1 MASVQAWALEL
12 LRLTLWLGILAAVF
26 APLER
31 LFALRRHVG
40 RMRQAPADIAF
51 YFLNS
56 LIPLM
61 LLTPALA
68 LLAVGMRALTPPA
81 YLALIGSAP
90 LWAKLG
96 LGIVVSELGGYW
108 GHRLSHQIPLLWR
121 FHAVHHAPRHVD
133 WLISSRAHP
142 VDEVFAK
149 LTALTPVYVFG
160 LAQPSPQGLG
170 IGAAVAV
177 FGLLWGFLIHANVRW
192 RLGPVEW
199 IISSPAFHHWHHTK
213 DADYRDRNFAAL
225 LPVFDRL
232 FGTHYLP
239 RRWPDAYGIDEPH
252 PATLA
257 EQLVR
262 PFQPAQPLTITATT
276 APD

>member
-1 MASVQAWALEL
+1 MASLQAWALEL
-12 LRLTLWLGILAAVF
+12 LRLTLWLGILAALF

-31 LFALRRHVG
+31 LFALHRRVG
-40 RMRQAPADIAF
+40 RMKDVPADIAF

-56 LIPLM
+56 LIPLV
-61 LLTPALA
+61 
-68 LLAVGMRALTPPA
+68 LLAPPLAILGAVARGAMPAA
-81 YLALIGSAP
+81 YLAWAAALP
-90 LWAKLG
+90 LGAKLG
-96 LGIVVSELGGYW
+96 LGVVVSEFGGYW
-108 GHRLSHQIPLLWR
+108 GHRLSHKIPLLWR

-133 WLISSRAHP
+133 WLVSSRAHP

-149 LTALTPVYVFG
+149 LTALAPVYVFG

-192 RLGPVEW
+192 RLGPLEW

-213 DADYRDRNFAAL
+213 DPGYRDRNFAAL

-232 FGTHYLP
+232 FGTHHLP
-239 RRWPDAYGIDEPH
+239 PHWPEAYGVDEPQ
-252 PATLA
+252 PDTLA

-262 PFQPAQPLTITATT
+262 PFQPARPSLGK
-276 APD
+276 